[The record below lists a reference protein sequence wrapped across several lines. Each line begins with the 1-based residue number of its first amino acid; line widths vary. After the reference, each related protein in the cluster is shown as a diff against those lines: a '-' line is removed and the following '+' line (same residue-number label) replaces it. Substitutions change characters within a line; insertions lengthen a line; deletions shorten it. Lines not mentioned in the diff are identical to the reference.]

1 MLMEKLRQG
10 AGGWVAKIFL
20 GLLILSFGVWGIADV
35 FRGIGAADVA
45 VIGSTK
51 IGTEDFRR
59 LYTERLQQLSRQLGR
74 GISPDQSRLLGLDR
88 QILGEMLAENAFDEK
103 ARQLGLA
110 IDDATLSRRIQ
121 ADPNFRGPGG
131 NFDPTYFQA
140 VLRNNGFTE
149 ARYVAAERRLLVR
162 QQIARALGGEIA
174 APAVLREAVR
184 RHEREERNVEFVTLA
199 PRDAG
204 EIPAPTPE
212 QVAAYFEK
220 NKARYQVPE
229 RRTVTYAL
237 LDRNLL
243 RQRVS
248 ATDEEL
254 RAYYN
259 DHLDQ
264 YRIQNRARV
273 SHILFRT
280 IGKTEAEVQEIRK
293 KAEEVLQKAKRGAK
307 FEELAK
313 QNSEDTTKDKGG
325 DLGWVV
331 QGQTVPEFERTAFSL
346 PKGAISDLVETQ
358 YGLHIIKVVDRE
370 MARTQSFEEVRA
382 SILPIVENAK
392 VERELEQQQ
401 RKLADAVRLSS
412 RRAVA
417 DIAREFRLTVR
428 ETPPLQPGGPVG
440 EFGVQQELMDEIFR
454 LPAGQTSNPILI
466 ERGFVIL
473 SVKEIQPAHQGTLAE
488 VRSRV
493 EADYRRE
500 KAAELAKSLAEDL
513 ARRASSEGL
522 PAAAKTLRLD
532 LKTTD
537 AFARNG
543 TVNGV
548 GSGRQLAAA
557 FGLGVGQTSDPQLL
571 DANWIL
577 YRVLSREAAK
587 PEELAQQRKAVEQSL
602 LQSKRSMAYESF
614 RTALQERTQ
623 RQGILKF
630 NVENLRRLTTGS

>member
-1 MLMEKLRQG
+1 MLKILQKR
-10 AGGWVAKIFL
+10 VLLVRIFL
-20 GLLILSFGVWGIADV
+20 GFVVGLIGFAMVITLIPGRAGSVSESRDVVAQIGRDVVTITDVRAQLGKIERRQPIPRALQPFYTRQVIDQLIFERLLELEATRLGIRVTDEEKIERIKLLLPVA
-35 FRGIGAADVA
+35 FAGGTFIGMDRYAAEIQQRFEMSVPEFEEL
-45 VIGSTK
+45 IRKSLL
-51 IGTEDFRR
+51 EDKFRR
-59 LYTERLQQLSRQLGR
+59 LVTDGIVLTPEEIEQEFRWRNEKVKLEYVLLKPADLEGR
-74 GISPDQSRLLGLDR
+74 VT
-88 QILGEMLAENAFDEK
+88 FDE
-103 ARQLGLA
+103 
-110 IDDATLSRRIQ
+110 
-121 ADPNFRGPGG
+121 P
-131 NFDPTYFQA
+131 
-140 VLRNNGFTE
+140 
-149 ARYVAAERRLLVR
+149 
-162 QQIARALGGEIA
+162 AL
-174 APAVLREAVR
+174 
-184 RHEREERNVEFVTLA
+184 
-199 PRDAG
+199 
-204 EIPAPTPE
+204 
-212 QVAAYFEK
+212 AAYFEK

>member
-1 MLMEKLRQG
+1 MLKILQKR
-10 AGGWVAKIFL
+10 VLLVRIFL
-20 GLLILSFGVWGIADV
+20 GFVVGLIGFAMVITLIPGRAGSVSESRDVVAQIGRDVVSITDVRAQLGKIERRQPIPRALQPFYTRQVIDQLIFERLLELEAERLGIRVTDEEKIERIKLLLPVA
-35 FRGIGAADVA
+35 FAGGTFIGMDRYAAEIQQRFEMSVPEFEEL
-45 VIGSTK
+45 IRKSLL
-51 IGTEDFRR
+51 EDKFRR
-59 LYTERLQQLSRQLGR
+59 LVTDGIVLTPEEIEQEFRWRNEKVKLEYVLLKPADLEGR
-74 GISPDQSRLLGLDR
+74 VT
-88 QILGEMLAENAFDEK
+88 FDE
-103 ARQLGLA
+103 
-110 IDDATLSRRIQ
+110 
-121 ADPNFRGPGG
+121 P
-131 NFDPTYFQA
+131 
-140 VLRNNGFTE
+140 
-149 ARYVAAERRLLVR
+149 
-162 QQIARALGGEIA
+162 AL
-174 APAVLREAVR
+174 
-184 RHEREERNVEFVTLA
+184 
-199 PRDAG
+199 
-204 EIPAPTPE
+204 
-212 QVAAYFEK
+212 AAYFEK